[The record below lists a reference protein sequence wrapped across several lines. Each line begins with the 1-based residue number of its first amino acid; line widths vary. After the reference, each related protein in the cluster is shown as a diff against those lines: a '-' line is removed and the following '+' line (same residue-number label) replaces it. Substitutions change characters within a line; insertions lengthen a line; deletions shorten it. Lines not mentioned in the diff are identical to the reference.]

1 LKKIDSLNR
10 ADEEACRFPGTQPN
24 SLPMMNEAPG
34 RRQFLRMLATSPAL
48 AAGGWAAL
56 LNGIAKGEDLITAA
70 DQAVN
75 VLEFEDVARQNLP
88 PWHYGYLATG
98 VTDDSTL
105 KANRDAFA
113 RYQLR
118 TRRLV
123 DVKKVDM
130 SVTLY
135 GTTWDS
141 PIMLSPVGSQR
152 AFHPEGEIPVA
163 RAAAAQKHNL
173 IVSTHSST
181 PIEAVNEALGHPAW
195 FQLYPTD
202 DWNVTKAVVKRA
214 EKADCPVM
222 VLTVDSQNGALR
234 DTLFKLRR
242 AAPVK
247 CTDCHIGGFVYNAV
261 ASRRPMFE
269 GLDLSKVTTQLPLDM
284 TWDVLPRL
292 KELTTMKLV
301 IKGIV
306 TREDALLALEH
317 GADGIIVSNHGG
329 RSEDSKRASIDCLP
343 EVIAAVNGKVPVLVD
358 GGFRRGTDFF
368 KALAM
373 GARAVCVGRPY
384 LWGLAA
390 FGQAGVETV
399 LTLLRKELQID
410 MRQAGTASISQITRD
425 FLIEG

>member
-1 LKKIDSLNR
+1 MRNTEL
-10 ADEEACRFPGTQPN
+10 
-24 SLPMMNEAPG
+24 G
-34 RRQFLRMLATSPAL
+34 RRRFLRWIATSPAW
-48 AAGGWAAL
+48 AGL
-56 LNGIAKGEDLITAA
+56 SPLFQGIACGEDLITAA

-75 VLEFEDVARQNLP
+75 VLEFEEVARRNLP
-88 PWHYGYLATG
+88 PWHYAYLATG

-123 DVKKVDM
+123 DVQKVDM
-130 SVTLY
+130 SVNLF

-141 PIMLSPVGSQR
+141 PIMLAPVGSQR
-152 AFHPEGEIPVA
+152 AFHPEAEIATA
-163 RAAAAQKHNL
+163 RAAGAKKHNF

-181 PIEAVNEALGHPAW
+181 GIEAVNEALGYPAW

-202 DWNVTKAVVKRA
+202 DWNVTKAVVKRV
-214 EKADCPVM
+214 EKAGCPVM

-234 DTLFKLRR
+234 DTLFKIRR
-242 AAPVK
+242 SAPVK
-247 CTDCHIGGFVYNAV
+247 CTDCHIGGFTYSAV

-269 GLDLSKVTTQLPLDM
+269 GLDLSKVTTQFPLNM
-284 TWDVLPRL
+284 TWEVLPRL
-292 KELTTMKLV
+292 KQLTTMKLV

-343 EVIAAVNGKVPVLVD
+343 EVIAAVDGKIPVLVD

-373 GARAVCVGRPY
+373 GARAVCIGRPY
-384 LWGLAA
+384 LWGMAA

-410 MRQAGTASISQITRD
+410 MRQAGTASIAQITKD
-425 FLIEG
+425 FLVER

>member
-1 LKKIDSLNR
+1 
-10 ADEEACRFPGTQPN
+10 
-24 SLPMMNEAPG
+24 MMNEEHG
-34 RRQFLRMLATSPAL
+34 RRQFLRMIATSPAL
-48 AAGGWAAL
+48 AGGGFGLAAL
-56 LNGIAKGEDLITAA
+56 LKGMAFGEDLITAA
-70 DQAVN
+70 SQAIN
-75 VLEFEDVARQNLP
+75 VLEFEEVARKNLP
-88 PWHYGYLATG
+88 PWHYAYLATG

-105 KANRDAFA
+105 EANRDAFA

-123 DVKKVDM
+123 DVQKVDM
-130 SVTLY
+130 SVSLF

-152 AFHPEGEIPVA
+152 AFHPEAEIA
-163 RAAAAQKHNL
+163 TAKAAGAMKHNF

-181 PIEAVNEALGHPAW
+181 GIEAVNEALGYPAW

-202 DWNVTKAVVKRA
+202 DWNVTKAVVRRA
-214 EKADCPVM
+214 EKAGCPVM

-234 DTLFKLRR
+234 DTLFKVRR
-242 AAPVK
+242 SAPVK
-247 CTDCHIGGFVYNAV
+247 CTDCHIGGFTYSAV
-261 ASRRPMFE
+261 ASRRAMFE
-269 GLDLSKVTTQLPLDM
+269 GLDLSKVTTQLPLNM
-284 TWDVLPRL
+284 TWEVVPRL
-292 KELTTMKLV
+292 KQLTSMKLL

-329 RSEDSKRASIDCLP
+329 RSEDSKRATIDCLP

-390 FGQAGVETV
+390 FGQTGVETV
-399 LTLLRKELQID
+399 LSLLRKELLID
-410 MRQAGTASISQITRD
+410 MRQAGTASLAQITKD
-425 FLIEG
+425 FLVEG

>member
-1 LKKIDSLNR
+1 MITHEL
-10 ADEEACRFPGTQPN
+10 
-24 SLPMMNEAPG
+24 G
-34 RRQFLRMLATSPAL
+34 RRRFLHMLATSPAL
-48 AAGGWAAL
+48 AGGL
-56 LNGIAKGEDLITAA
+56 GLGHLFSGIAHAEEDLIAAA

-75 VLEFEDVARQNLP
+75 VLEFEAVARKNLP
-88 PWHYGYLATG
+88 PWHYAYLATG

-105 KANRDAFA
+105 QANRNAFA

-123 DVKKVDM
+123 DVAKVDM
-130 SVTLY
+130 SVKLF
-135 GTTWDS
+135 GTEWES

-152 AFHPEGEIPVA
+152 AFHPEAELATA
-163 RAAAAQKHNL
+163 RAAAAQKHNF

-181 PIEAVNEALGHPAW
+181 GIEDVNKVMDRPAW

-202 DWNVTKAVVKRA
+202 DWSVTRAVVKRA
-214 EKADCPVM
+214 EKAGCPVM

-234 DTLFKLRR
+234 DTLFKVRR
-242 AAPVK
+242 SAPVK
-247 CTDCHIGGFVYNAV
+247 CTDCHVGGFAYNNV
-261 ASRRPMFE
+261 ASRRPMFA
-269 GLDLSKVTTQLPLDM
+269 GLDLSKVTTQLPLNM
-284 TWDVLPRL
+284 TWEVLPRL
-292 KELTTMKLV
+292 KELTSMKLL

-306 TREDALLALEH
+306 TREDAALALQH
-317 GADGIIVSNHGG
+317 GVDGIIVSNHGG

-373 GARAVCVGRPY
+373 GASAVCIGRPY
-384 LWGLAA
+384 LWALAA
-390 FGQAGVETV
+390 FGQTGVETV

-410 MRQAGTASISQITRD
+410 TRQAGAASIAQITPE
-425 FLIEG
+425 FLVR

>member
-1 LKKIDSLNR
+1 MRNTEL
-10 ADEEACRFPGTQPN
+10 
-24 SLPMMNEAPG
+24 G
-34 RRQFLRMLATSPAL
+34 RRRFLRWIATSPAW
-48 AAGGWAAL
+48 AGL
-56 LNGIAKGEDLITAA
+56 SPLFQGIARGEDLITTA

-75 VLEFEDVARQNLP
+75 VLEFEEVARRNLP
-88 PWHYGYLATG
+88 PWHYAYLATG

-105 KANRDAFA
+105 KANRDAFG

-123 DVKKVDM
+123 DVQKVDM
-130 SVTLY
+130 SVNLF
-135 GTTWDS
+135 GTTWES
-141 PIMLSPVGSQR
+141 PIMLAPVGSQR
-152 AFHPEGEIPVA
+152 AFHPDAEVATA
-163 RAAAAQKHNL
+163 RAAGAQKHNF
-173 IVSTHSST
+173 IVSTHAST
-181 PIEAVNEALGHPAW
+181 GIEAVNEALGYPAW

-214 EKADCPVM
+214 EKAGCPVM

-234 DTLFKLRR
+234 DTLFKVRR
-242 AAPVK
+242 SAPVK
-247 CTDCHIGGFVYNAV
+247 CTDCHIGGFTYSAV

-269 GLDLSKVTTQLPLDM
+269 GLDLSKVTTQLPLNM
-284 TWDVLPRL
+284 TWEVLPRL
-292 KELTTMKLV
+292 KQLTTMKLV

-306 TREDALLALEH
+306 TREDALLAMEN
-317 GADGIIVSNHGG
+317 GSDGIIVSNHGG

-343 EVIAAVNGKVPVLVD
+343 EVIAAVNGKIPVLVD

-384 LWGLAA
+384 LWGMAA

-399 LTLLRKELQID
+399 LSLLRKELQID
-410 MRQAGTASISQITRD
+410 MRQAGAASIAQITKD
-425 FLIEG
+425 FLVES

>member
-1 LKKIDSLNR
+1 MIN
-10 ADEEACRFPGTQPN
+10 EEH
-24 SLPMMNEAPG
+24 G
-34 RRQFLRMLATSPAL
+34 RRRFLRMLTASPVFATGSLGL
-48 AAGGWAAL
+48 ASL
-56 LNGIAKGEDLITAA
+56 FESIARGEELISAV

-75 VLEFEDVARQNLP
+75 VLEFEAVARKNLP
-88 PWHYGYLATG
+88 PWHYAYLATG

-105 KANRDAFA
+105 QANRDAFG

-123 DVKKVDM
+123 DVKNVDM
-130 SVTLY
+130 SVKLF
-135 GTTWDS
+135 GTEWDS

-152 AFHPEGEIPVA
+152 AFHPEAEMATA
-163 RAAAAQKHNL
+163 RAAGARKHNL
-173 IVSTHSST
+173 ILSTHSST
-181 PIEAVNEALGHPAW
+181 GVEAVNEALGYPSW

-202 DWNVTKAVVKRA
+202 DWNVTQAVVKRA
-214 EKADCPVM
+214 EKAGCPVM

-234 DTLFKLRR
+234 DTLFKVRR
-242 AAPVK
+242 SAAVK
-247 CTDCHIGGFVYNAV
+247 CTDCHIGGFVYSAV

-269 GLDLSKVTTQLPLDM
+269 GLDMSKVTTQLPLNM
-284 TWDVLPRL
+284 TWEVLPRL
-292 KELTTMKLV
+292 KNLTTMKLV

-306 TREDALLALEH
+306 TREDAELAVQY

-343 EVIAAVNGKVPVLVD
+343 EVISAVQGKIPVLVD

-373 GARAVCVGRPY
+373 GASAICVGRPY

-410 MRQAGTASISQITRD
+410 MRQAGAASIAQITRD
-425 FLIEG
+425 FLVER